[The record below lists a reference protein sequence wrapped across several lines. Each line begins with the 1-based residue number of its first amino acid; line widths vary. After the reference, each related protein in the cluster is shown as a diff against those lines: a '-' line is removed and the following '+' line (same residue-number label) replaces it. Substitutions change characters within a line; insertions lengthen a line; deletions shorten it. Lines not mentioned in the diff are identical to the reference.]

1 MSHNPGYKPI
11 AQALAES
18 STWSDR
24 GIDPTPPA
32 TLAGQLHDIG
42 HKVGHLEAKLQRATA
57 LLSYALANQFGGFE
71 QAIDDEMVAFI
82 NENKKK

>member
-11 AQALAES
+11 AQSKTEG

-24 GIDPTPPA
+24 GVDMSPPT
-32 TLAGQLHDIG
+32 TLSGQLRDIG
-42 HKVGHLEAKLQRATA
+42 HKVGHLEAKLQRAVE
-57 LLSYALANQFGGFE
+57 LLSYARENQFGGFE
-71 QAIDDEMVAFI
+71 QAVDDEMVAFI